1 MIMAEMRD
9 TDDRLES
16 FFAAARMAPPAPSAA
31 FLARLADA
39 AEAVQAEG
47 LRPNLRAALQP
58 SAARGGGVLGQ
69 LAALIGGWGALG
81 GMAGGLATAT
91 VAGLW
96 IGLAGAET
104 MVQAVGLGSVA
115 VQGTETGTAF
125 LPEADILA
133 LAVGQ

>member
-1 MIMAEMRD
+1 MVMAEMRD

-16 FFAAARMAPPAPSAA
+16 FFAAARKAPPEPSAA
-31 FLARLADA
+31 FLTRLAGA
-39 AEAVQAEG
+39 AEAVQAKA
-47 LRPNLRAALQP
+47 LRPALRPAAAQR
-58 SAARGGGVLGQ
+58 RGLLAQ

-104 MVQAVGLGSVA
+104 MVQAVGLGSA
-115 VQGTETGTAF
+115 TVQSAETGSAF

-133 LAVGQ
+133 LAIGQ